1 MSLYGSMRTS
11 VAGMNAQSSRLGT
24 IADNIANASTT
35 GYKRVETEFSSLVRE
50 RSSELSRYESGGV
63 TTRVR
68 QRVSSQGTLEFTTGA
83 TDLAIAGD
91 GFFLVQTPNG
101 ERVLTRAGSFVP
113 DREGRL
119 VNAAGHALLG
129 QPAGTPP
136 GNGGELAPVDL
147 ASEALRAEPSTRGRL
162 VVNLDAGADVVPASD
177 LPTANA
183 ASAAPSART
192 SILAY
197 GAKGQET
204 LLDVHFAK
212 KPSAAGGENIYEVSV
227 FARGGASDPG
237 PFPYADNPSGPN
249 GSGPAQPALLGTVEL
264 AFDPASGRLVPTSPD
279 AMTVRL
285 PDADVPA
292 GDWPAVELDL
302 SLTSQLP
309 AEFTVREM
317 SVDGHAPSAIERV
330 EITADGTLRAIYAT
344 GTAAPIYDIPLASV
358 VSPDRLAALPGNVY
372 AATQESGLVTVGR
385 AESGALGTIVS
396 GALESS
402 NVDIAAELT
411 DMIESQRSFTANS
424 KVFQTGSELMD
435 VIVNLKR

>member
-1 MSLYGSMRTS
+1 MSLYGTMRTS
-11 VAGMNAQSSRLGT
+11 VSGMNAQSSRLGT

-83 TDLAIAGD
+83 TDLAVSGE
-91 GFFLVQTPNG
+91 GFFLVETPSG

-119 VNAAGHALLG
+119 VNAAGHTLLG
-129 QPAGTPP
+129 QPAGTPA
-136 GNGGELAPVDL
+136 GNGGELVPIDL

-162 VVNLDAGADVVPASD
+162 VVNVDSRADAVPPADRPS
-177 LPTANA
+177 ANA

-192 SILAY
+192 SVLAY
-197 GAKGQET
+197 GAKGEEV
-204 LLDVHFAK
+204 LLDVHLTKTGTDA
-212 KPSAAGGENIYEVSV
+212 YEVAV
-227 FARGGASDPG
+227 FERGAASDPG
-237 PFPYADNPSGPN
+237 PFPY
-249 GSGPAQPALLGTVEL
+249 GSGPLATGAL
-264 AFDPASGRLVPTSPD
+264 AFDPVSGRLAQTSATAITVPVPNAAAPPAQWTS
-279 AMTVRL
+279 
-285 PDADVPA
+285 
-292 GDWPAVELDL
+292 VELDL
-302 SLTSQLP
+302 SLTTQL
-309 AEFTVREM
+309 AADFTVREM
-317 SVDGHAPSAIERV
+317 AVDGHGPSAIERV
-330 EITADGTLRAIYAT
+330 EITADGTLRAIYST
-344 GTAAPIYDIPLASV
+344 GTAAPIYDIPLATV
-358 VSPDRLAALPGNVY
+358 VSPDRLAALPGNAY